1 MNKTVFKRSNSSIIQ
16 KSGGKMDRLTQIS
29 YGIICVTA
37 IFGNTLTIVMFVM
50 ERQLLKKSYNVLIMF
65 LAISDVLTAVNIII
79 SPFYVLGNAFPYPQN
94 PIPGEIFCRFIH
106 NKILVFHLIYFSVYI
121 TLVLTAER
129 WFAVV
134 RPHQYNHTFSRK
146 KVVGYITL
154 SWVWSLLLKLR
165 GVINSSF
172 NPSGDKICLR
182 DYSRGSAF
190 NIAWYAGEMVFKVVI
205 PCLAIIGLYI
215 HMTLKTI
222 HSPTASAESKAKLKA
237 KLTRMVTAASC
248 TLIALYLPNQIVFL
262 LSFTGKTKLGQPLHK
277 FTSFLAFL
285 TTCVNPFIYGL
296 SNKNYQQRY
305 WRILSAICLCL
316 RRSNHGSVEDLE
328 AVGGVRLR
336 QFNSLA

>member
-16 KSGGKMDRLTQIS
+16 KLGGKMDRLTQIS
-29 YGIICVTA
+29 YGIISVMA

-50 ERQLLKKSYNVLIMF
+50 ERQFLKKSYNVLIMF
-65 LAISDVLTAVNIII
+65 LAISDVLTAVTIII
-79 SPFYVLGNAFPYPQN
+79 NPFYVLGDAIPYPQN
-94 PIPGEIFCRFIH
+94 PILGEIFCRFIC
-106 NKILVFHLIYFSVYI
+106 NEILVFHFIYFSVYI

-134 RPHQYNHTFSRK
+134 RPHQYNHIFSRK
-146 KVVGYITL
+146 KVLGYITL

-165 GVINSSF
+165 DVINSSF
-172 NPSGDKICLR
+172 NPSEDNICLR
-182 DYSRGSAF
+182 NNSRGSVF
-190 NIAWYAGEMVFKVVI
+190 NIAWYAGEMAFKVVI

-237 KLTRMVTAASC
+237 KLTQMVTAASC
-248 TLIALYLPNQIVFL
+248 TLIALYLPNQIVVL
-262 LSFTGKTKLGQPLHK
+262 LSFMGKTELGKPLHK
-277 FTSFLAFL
+277 FTRFLTFL

-305 WRILSAICLCL
+305 WRILSAICPCL
-316 RRSNHGSVEDLE
+316 RRVNNGRAEDLE
-328 AVGGVRLR
+328 VAD
-336 QFNSLA
+336 